1 MKHGVQTDIQTY
13 VMQPF
18 YNIYF
23 CVRLNTGY
31 QMGYLPIHCAASGGN
46 LALVKYFIE
55 LSVDVNTKTKV
66 SIANLD

>member
-1 MKHGVQTDIQTY
+1 
-13 VMQPF
+13 
-18 YNIYF
+18 
-23 CVRLNTGY
+23 
-31 QMGYLPIHCAASGGN
+31 MGYLPIHCAASGGN